1 MHTAPF
7 RGKLQVYK
15 LFLIKV
21 SSILSVSAARG
32 APRAPERPTC
42 NNPVF
47 SFKQAPLKKISKK
60 RNKEK
65 RNNAKKKKKEIKMFQ
80 RTGGGPSA
88 VLLSGVPLYA
98 AQRVRYHDLGVLS
111 TGAAL

>member
-42 NNPVF
+42 NKPVF
-47 SFKQAPLKKISKK
+47 SFKQAPLKKISK
-60 RNKEK
+60 K